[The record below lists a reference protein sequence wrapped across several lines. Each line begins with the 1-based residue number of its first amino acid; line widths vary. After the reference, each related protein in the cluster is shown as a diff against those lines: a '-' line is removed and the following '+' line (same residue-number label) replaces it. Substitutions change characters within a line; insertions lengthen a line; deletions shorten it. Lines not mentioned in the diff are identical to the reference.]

1 MKYIRNVTMLGH
13 NVWNIA
19 CSWHA
24 VVFFDEFYESPLQR
38 VPKET
43 GSTMQTAIY
52 KYVFEGK
59 KVFDIDNLAWPAN
72 SPCAY

>member
-1 MKYIRNVTMLGH
+1 MNYLKRVTLLGH

-24 VVFFDEFYESPLQR
+24 VALYDEFYESPLQK
-38 VPKET
+38 VPMET
-43 GSTMQTAIY
+43 GFTMQEAIY

-59 KVFDIDNLAWPAN
+59 KVLDIDH
-72 SPCAY
+72 